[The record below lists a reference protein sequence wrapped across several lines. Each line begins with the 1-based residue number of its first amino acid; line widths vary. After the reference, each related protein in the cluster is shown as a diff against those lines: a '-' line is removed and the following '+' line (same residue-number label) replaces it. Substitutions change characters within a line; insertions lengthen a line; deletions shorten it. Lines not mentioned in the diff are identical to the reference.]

1 MKSVKSI
8 IGILLG
14 NLILA
19 LGVTCF
25 VAPQGMITGGATG
38 IGLALN
44 RFLGLDL
51 SYALWILNGGLFLVG
66 WYFMGRKFAMTV
78 VLSTLVYPLYINIL
92 NRFPGLAGLTE
103 DKLLS
108 AVFGGALM
116 GLGIGI
122 VIRQGASTG
131 GMDIPPLILN
141 KKFGIPVGISMYVF
155 DFAILLVQAFFSDS
169 EQILYGILCVILTSA
184 LVNYVL
190 VSGQRKVQLFIISQ
204 EYEKIRREILNDMDL
219 GATMVHIETG
229 YLGQEQ
235 KAIMCITSARKLYS
249 ANQAILKIDPRAFI
263 SISHVSEVKGR
274 GFTLDRNYR

>member
-1 MKSVKSI
+1 
-8 IGILLG
+8 
-14 NLILA
+14 
-19 LGVTCF
+19 
-25 VAPQGMITGGATG
+25 
-38 IGLALN
+38 
-44 RFLGLDL
+44 
-51 SYALWILNGGLFLVG
+51 
-66 WYFMGRKFAMTV
+66 
-78 VLSTLVYPLYINIL
+78 
-92 NRFPGLAGLTE
+92 
-103 DKLLS
+103 
-108 AVFGGALM
+108 M